1 MKVTVK
7 SKNIFLQYYNNFK
20 VYVNLTIVQF
30 IVLPSFLSIYR
41 LPFNSFLWII
51 PVCPSNPETF
61 SRRRTIKSVCQEKKP
76 TLPTPYDSGMPEQH
90 LLENHATDT
99 ASGPDEEC
107 GDVFYAAR
115 EVFQQVMLKWPP
127 ADRNAFIIS

>member
-41 LPFNSFLWII
+41 FPFNSFLWII

-61 SRRRTIKSVCQEKKP
+61 SRRRTIKSVCQEKNP
-76 TLPTPYDSGMPEQH
+76 HYQPRTTPACRSSTCSKTMPQTQHPDLTKNVATFFMRPEKFSNRWCSSGRRRTEMH
-90 LLENHATDT
+90 L
-99 ASGPDEEC
+99 
-107 GDVFYAAR
+107 
-115 EVFQQVMLKWPP
+115 
-127 ADRNAFIIS
+127 